1 MRPKKLTTDNI
12 KGIDV
17 VLYAIDW
24 LKENDKRKQYDL
36 IMLLQPTSPLRATED
51 IDTAIELLFIK
62 EAKVIV
68 SVCEVD
74 HHPL

>member
-1 MRPKKLTTDNI
+1 MRPKKLVAGNI

-36 IMLLQPTSPLRATED
+36 IMLVQHTSSLGRSEN
-51 IDTAIELLFIK
+51 IDKAIELLFFK
-62 EAKVIV
+62 KNK
-68 SVCEVD
+68 SNCFGM
-74 HHPL
+74 

>member
-1 MRPKKLTTDNI
+1 
-12 KGIDV
+12 
-17 VLYAIDW
+17 
-24 LKENDKRKQYDL
+24 
-36 IMLLQPTSPLRATED
+36 MLFQPISLLRATED

-62 EAKVIV
+62 EAKAIV